1 MSDSKKSDSPRTK
14 RQHSQQDTS
23 RRSDGSIS
31 GAMTGALSVIILLH
45 LVAIV
50 CWTIPVNWP
59 PIAQIRQIARPYL
72 LWTGL
77 DQYWDM
83 FSPNPPDTNF
93 TLKAVVVTQQRHIH
107 VWTFPHDPGM
117 SWQKR
122 CLRDRYR
129 AFQELIVRPGSAPLM
144 PELAQH
150 IARSFYNPADPP
162 KTVMIVE
169 FERKIVPGSASSQN
183 ESLQP
188 DPTPKVLYDDYVSP
202 EAPQ

>member
-1 MSDSKKSDSPRTK
+1 MSDSKRPDSPRSK
-14 RQHSQQDTS
+14 RQRSQPDAS
-23 RRSDGSIS
+23 RVKDGSIS
-31 GAMTGALSVIILLH
+31 NRMAAILSVIILFH

-59 PIAQIRQIARPYL
+59 PVAQIRQFVRPYL

-93 TLKAVVVTQQRHIH
+93 TLKAVVVTKQNHIH
-107 VWTFPHDPGM
+107 IWTFPHDPAL
-117 SWQKR
+117 SWPKR
-122 CLRDRYR
+122 ASLDRYR
-129 AFQELIVRPGSAPLM
+129 AFQELIVRPGSDPLM

-169 FERKIVPGSASSQN
+169 FASKIVPGQE
-183 ESLQP
+183 ESLQAN
-188 DPTPKVLYDDYVSP
+188 PTPKVLYDDYVQP
-202 EAPQ
+202 EAQP

>member
-1 MSDSKKSDSPRTK
+1 MSDSKRPDSPRAK
-14 RQHSQQDTS
+14 SQRSQQDIS
-23 RRSDGSIS
+23 RSNDGFIS
-31 GAMTGALSVIILLH
+31 NRMAAILSVIILFH
-45 LVAIV
+45 LVVIV

-59 PIAQIRQIARPYL
+59 PVAQIRQFARPYL

-107 VWTFPHDPGM
+107 IWTFPHDPAL
-117 SWQKR
+117 SWPKR
-122 CLRDRYR
+122 AALDRYR
-129 AFQELIVRPGSAPLM
+129 AFQELIVRPGSGPLM

-150 IARSFYNPADPP
+150 IARSFYNPSDPP

-169 FERKIVPGSASSQN
+169 FERKIVPGED
-183 ESLQP
+183 ESLQA
-188 DPTPKVLYDDYVSP
+188 DPTPKVLYDDYVYP
-202 EAPQ
+202 GGQP